1 MNTLQVAL
9 EIPQTQAEGPGL
21 RYAIW
26 VQGCSLRCPG
36 CCNPQFLPTND
47 DPSLRVTIESLLS
60 RVGGTEGI
68 EGVTVLGG
76 EPLEQAAALAPFLR
90 GVQALGLSTM
100 VFTGYDLEHLRRSPQ
115 TDAVLGAT
123 DLLVDGRY
131 DRSRPDTT
139 RRWIGS
145 TNQRMHWL
153 TDRYDATDPRF
164 SEANTVELRLS
175 ARHLTVNGNPWGR
188 WVPRRHGD

>member
-9 EIPQTQAEGPGL
+9 EVAQTRAEGPGS

-36 CCNPQFLPTND
+36 CCNPQFLTTND
-47 DPSLRVTIESLLS
+47 DPSLRVPVELLLERIGS
-60 RVGGTEGI
+60 TEGI

-76 EPLEQAAALAPFLR
+76 EPLEQAPALAQLLR
-90 GVQALGLSTM
+90 SVQAQGLSTM
-100 VFTGYDLEHLRRSPQ
+100 VFTGYELEQVRGSPQ
-115 TDAVLGAT
+115 MSPALRAT

-131 DRSRPDTT
+131 DRSLPDTS

-153 TDRYDATDPRF
+153 TDRYQATDPCFR
-164 SEANTVELRLS
+164 EANTVELRLS
-175 ARHLTVNGNPWGR
+175 AQHLTVNGTPWGR
-188 WVPRRHGD
+188 WLPRRHGD